1 VILALLI
8 LVPLLF
14 ALGVVAAPAHRARF
28 IAFLG
33 MLVTFILAC
42 YALFVFNWD
51 FAANRTQLGLSI
63 EWFPKLGLGLSLG
76 VDSVALWLI
85 VLAALLGPLCVL
97 GSWTSITTQQ
107 RTFFAWLLVLQA
119 ALTGVFAARD
129 LMLFYIC
136 FEFTLIP
143 MFVLIRVFGSTNRK
157 AASVKFFMY
166 TFTGSVIALA
176 GLLYVVWFAARSGF
190 GWTLDIE
197 QLSHI
202 AARMPADE
210 QAFVLLALLA
220 GFAVKVP
227 LFPVHTW
234 LPLAH
239 TEAPTAGS
247 VILAG
252 VLLKLGTY
260 AIYRFVLPFAPVAV
274 MEYAPAIAVLC
285 IFGIIYAGLI
295 CWVQTDVKKL
305 VAYSSVSHLGFCV
318 LGLFALNVTGMTGSV
333 LYMINHGL
341 STGALFFL
349 IGFMYERYH
358 TRSMRE
364 VGGLASKMPVWAT
377 FMVFFTMASVGLPG
391 LNGFVSEFLCML
403 GTFQAD
409 AAWAGV
415 EGGTPGAT
423 WGVLGPWFAVF
434 AATGVIIAAMY
445 LLYMV
450 GRMCFGPLVEPAGHD
465 DHDDAHGSENPATGA
480 SDKKL
485 PADLTF
491 REIGVLLPL
500 AGLCLY
506 LGLQPTPLMRSI
518 EAPIKMTVRLVQS
531 ANGISEIRPPMSPRG
546 TGDHS
551 HEDGAAQ
558 HDGREAEPLGT
569 DTETEVVR

>member
-1 VILALLI
+1 M
-8 LVPLLF
+8 LVPLVF
-14 ALGVVAAPAHRARF
+14 ALGVVVGPASRARLTALLGTT
-28 IAFLG
+28 IA
-33 MLVTFILAC
+33 LVLAV
-42 YALFVFNWD
+42 YAVFVFNWEM
-51 FAANRTQLGLSI
+51 AASRTQLGMDIAWL
-63 EWFPKLGLGLSLG
+63 PQLGLGFSLG

-85 VLAALLGPLCVL
+85 VLAAVLGPLCVM
-97 GSWTSITTQQ
+97 GSWTAITEN
-107 RTFFAWLLVLQA
+107 RRSFYAWLLVLQA
-119 ALTGVFAARD
+119 AMTGVFAARD
-129 LMLFYIC
+129 IVLFYVC

-157 AASVKFFMY
+157 AASVKFFLY
-166 TFTGSVIALA
+166 TFTGSVIALV
-176 GLLYVVWFAARSGF
+176 GLLYVVWFASMQPGV
-190 GWTLDIE
+190 GWTFDIE
-197 QLSHI
+197 TLSRV
-202 AARMPADE
+202 AQRMSFDE
-210 QAFVLLALLA
+210 QSLVLLALLA

-227 LFPVHTW
+227 LFPLHTW

-247 VILAG
+247 VLLAG

-260 AIYRFVLPFAPVAV
+260 AIYRFVLPFAPEAV
-274 MEYAPAIAVLC
+274 IHYAPAIAVLC
-285 IFGIIYAGLI
+285 IIGIIYAGLI

-318 LGLFALNVTGMTGSV
+318 LGLMALNTTGMTGSV

-341 STGALFFL
+341 RTGALFFL

-364 VGGLASKMPVWAT
+364 LGGLAAKMPVWAS

-409 AAWAGV
+409 AAWGRV

-434 AATGVIIAAMY
+434 ASTGVVIAAMY

-450 GRMCFGPLVEPAGHD
+450 GRMCFGPLIEPAGHGE
-465 DHDDAHGSENPATGA
+465 HGAHGEETHGSESRATEGH
-480 SDKKL
+480 L
-485 PADLTF
+485 PADLTA

-500 AGLCLY
+500 AVLCLY

-518 EAPIKMTVRLVQS
+518 EAPIALTVQLVRS
-531 ANGISEIRPPMSPRG
+531 AGGVAEAGADPSQVQEADHMPSD
-546 TGDHS
+546 DHS
-551 HEDGAAQ
+551 HE
-558 HDGREAEPLGT
+558 T
-569 DTETEVVR
+569 DHTTEDHR

>member
-1 VILALLI
+1 MVLTLLI
-8 LVPLLF
+8 LMPLLF

-28 IAFLG
+28 IALLG
-33 MLVTFILAC
+33 TSVALVLAV

-51 FAANRTQLGLSI
+51 FTANRTQLGTTF
-63 EWFPKLGLGLSLG
+63 EWLPSLGLSLSLG
-76 VDSVALWLI
+76 VDSVALWLV

-97 GSWTSITTQQ
+97 GSWTAITEQQ
-107 RTFFAWLLVLQA
+107 KTFFVWLLVLQA
-119 ALTGVFAARD
+119 AMTGVFAARD
-129 LMLFYIC
+129 ILFFYVC

-157 AASVKFFMY
+157 AASVKFFLY
-166 TFTGSVIALA
+166 TFTGSIIALT
-176 GLLYVVWFAARSGF
+176 GLLYVVWFASRSGY

-197 QLSHI
+197 MLGK
-202 AARMPADE
+202 AAMKMPAGE
-210 QAFVLLALLA
+210 QTFVLLAMLA

-260 AIYRFVLPFAPVAV
+260 AIYRFVLPFAPAAIAQ
-274 MEYAPAIAVLC
+274 YAPAIAVLC
-285 IFGIIYAGLI
+285 IIGILYAGLI

-318 LGLFALNVTGMTGSV
+318 LGLVSLNTVGITGSV
-333 LYMINHGL
+333 MYMINHGL

-364 VGGLASKMPVWAT
+364 LGGLAAKMPIWAC
-377 FMVFFTMASVGLPG
+377 FMVFFAMASVGLPG

-409 AAWAGV
+409 ASWTTAT
-415 EGGTPGAT
+415 GGAPGGT
-423 WGVLGPWFAVF
+423 WGVLGPWFAAF
-434 AATGVIIAAMY
+434 AALGVIVAAMY

-450 GRMCFGPLVEPAGHD
+450 GRMCFGPLTEPSGHH
-465 DHDDAHGSENPATGA
+465 DHDDEHST
-480 SDKKL
+480 L
-485 PADLTF
+485 PTDLSA

-500 AGLCLY
+500 GALCLY
-506 LGLQPTPLMRSI
+506 LGLQPTPLMKSI
-518 EAPIKMTVRLVQS
+518 ESPINTTVRIVQLV
-531 ANGISEIRPPMSPRG
+531 NGIDETRPPAAG
-546 TGDHS
+546 LHADTHGHT
-551 HEDGAAQ
+551 DGAE
-558 HDGREAEPLGT
+558 HDDAAETEPANA
-569 DTETEVVR
+569 ETEVVR

>member
-1 VILALLI
+1 MLAVLM

-14 ALGVVAAPAHRARF
+14 AVGVLLAPARRARDVALLGTV
-28 IAFLG
+28 IALVLTVYAMFVFDWNFTADRAQLG
-33 MLVTFILAC
+33 MTVEWLP
-42 YALFVFNWD
+42 
-51 FAANRTQLGLSI
+51 RLGLN
-63 EWFPKLGLGLSLG
+63 FSLG

-85 VLAALLGPLCVL
+85 VLTSLLGPLCVL
-97 GSWTSITTQQ
+97 GSWTAIQSQQ
-107 RTFFAWLLVLQA
+107 RTFYGWLLALQA
-119 ALTGVFAARD
+119 AMTGVFAAKD

-157 AASVKFFMY
+157 AASVKFFLY
-166 TFTGSVIALA
+166 TFTGSIIALA
-176 GLLYVVWFAARSGF
+176 GLLYVVWFATRTGV

-197 QLSHI
+197 TLGRV
-202 AARMPADE
+202 AMGMPLE
-210 QAFVLLALLA
+210 NQALVLLALLA

-260 AIYRFVLPFAPVAV
+260 AIYRFVLPFTPAAV
-274 MEYAPAIAVLC
+274 VEYAPAIAVLC
-285 IFGIIYAGLI
+285 IIGIIYAGLI

-318 LGLFALNVTGMTGSV
+318 LGLIALNSTGITGSV

-364 VGGLASKMPVWAT
+364 LGGLAAKMPVWAT

-409 AAWAGV
+409 SGWGDAEGV
-415 EGGTPGAT
+415 MPGAT
-423 WGVLGPWFAVF
+423 WGVLGPWFAAF
-434 AATGVIIAAMY
+434 AATGVIVAAMY

-450 GRMCFGPLVEPAGHD
+450 GRMCFGPLVEPPAHD
-465 DHDDAHGSENPATGA
+465 EHDEHHEGA
-480 SDKKL
+480 L
-485 PADLTF
+485 PRDLTA

-500 AGLCLY
+500 AALCLY
-506 LGLQPTPLMRSI
+506 LGLQPSPLMRSI
-518 EAPIKMTVRLVQS
+518 ASPINSTVQLVRGASEAPPS
-531 ANGISEIRPPMSPRG
+531 PPLMGAPAGDLAGDVPAHGDDAVHSPAG
-546 TGDHS
+546 
-551 HEDGAAQ
+551 
-558 HDGREAEPLGT
+558 
-569 DTETEVVR
+569 TEVVR

>member
-1 VILALLI
+1 MVLVLLI
-8 LVPLLF
+8 LVPLIF
-14 ALGVVAAPAHRARF
+14 ALGVLAAPAHRARF
-28 IAFLG
+28 IALLG
-33 MLVTFILAC
+33 SLVALVFAG
-42 YALFVFNWD
+42 YALSVFNWD
-51 FAANRTQLGLSI
+51 FTATATQLGTTV
-63 EWFPKLGLGLSLG
+63 EWLPSLGLGLSLG

-85 VLAALLGPLCVL
+85 VLTALLGPLCVL
-97 GSWTSITTQQ
+97 GSWTAITEQQ
-107 RTFFAWLLVLQA
+107 RTFFAWLLILQA
-119 ALTGVFAARD
+119 AMTGVFAARD

-157 AASVKFFMY
+157 AASVKFFLY
-166 TFTGSVIALA
+166 TFTGSIIALA
-176 GLLYVVWFAARSGF
+176 GLLYVVWFTARSGY
-190 GWTLDIE
+190 GWTLDIDT
-197 QLSHI
+197 LGK
-202 AARMPADE
+202 AAMRMPAHE
-210 QAFVLLALLA
+210 QGFVLLALLA

-274 MEYAPAIAVLC
+274 VEYAPAIAVLC
-285 IFGIIYAGLI
+285 IIGIIYAGLI

-318 LGLFALNVTGMTGSV
+318 LGLVSLNTTGITGSV

-364 VGGLASKMPVWAT
+364 LGGLASKMPVWAT
-377 FMVFFTMASVGLPG
+377 FMVFFAMASVGLPG

-409 AAWAGV
+409 AAWATV
-415 EGGTPGAT
+415 DGGAPGRT

-434 AATGVIIAAMY
+434 AATGVIVAAMY

-450 GRMCFGPLVEPAGHD
+450 GRMCFGPLTEPEAHHDEEGHN
-465 DHDDAHGSENPATGA
+465 S
-480 SDKKL
+480 L
-485 PADLTF
+485 PTDLSA

-500 AGLCLY
+500 GALCLY
-506 LGLQPTPLMRSI
+506 LGLQPTPLMRTLESPI
-518 EAPIKMTVRLVQS
+518 NTTVNIVQKANGVSDDRPVVLDRPRTHDDDHDEAP
-531 ANGISEIRPPMSPRG
+531 
-546 TGDHS
+546 
-551 HEDGAAQ
+551 
-558 HDGREAEPLGT
+558 
-569 DTETEVVR
+569 ETEGADGGVAQ